1 LTSNYITALSFCDF
15 AIQNAAIALQ
25 NAVQPIHVAISA
37 IQEKHRD
44 RFCYLSCFKPS
55 IPSDWYLRRAL
66 WQPCPSFNRRSW
78 PRNVAGNRMPLIE
91 WQSSQCAAA
100 VKPLL
105 LLSNGP
111 RARATSW
118 PPAATGSGQG
128 MLSYQHLKTR
138 PHNVPTTSNNSSQFT
153 LLRFR
158 TLLRRFKTGNW
169 RFRLKRRLRSGCAQP
184 AARTGSFHDIGCR

>member
-1 LTSNYITALSFCDF
+1 MRPSRFSSPFRRFTET
-15 AIQNAAIALQ
+15 
-25 NAVQPIHVAISA
+25 
-37 IQEKHRD
+37 HRPLL
-44 RFCYLSCFKPS
+44 RPELLPAS
-55 IPSDWYLRRAL
+55 IPSDWHLPRAL
-66 WQPCPSFNRRSW
+66 KQPCPSFNRGSW
-78 PRNVAGNRMPLIE
+78 HQNVAGNRMPLIE

-105 LLSNGP
+105 LLSNGS
-111 RARATSW
+111 RDRATSW
-118 PPAATGSGQG
+118 PPAAKGSGQG
-128 MLSYQHLKTR
+128 TLSYQHLKTKR
-138 PHNVPTTSNNSSQFT
+138 HNVPTTSNNSSQYT